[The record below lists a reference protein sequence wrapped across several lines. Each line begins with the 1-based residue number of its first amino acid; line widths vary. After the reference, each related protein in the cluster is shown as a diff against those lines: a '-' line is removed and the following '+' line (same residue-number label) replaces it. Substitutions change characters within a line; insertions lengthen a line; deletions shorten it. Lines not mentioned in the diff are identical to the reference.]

1 MGYGFERNDV
11 SSGMGKIAPISNPDF
26 SHPSPFVQ
34 SFQWFVFSGLVVRT
48 PIPVDPGK
56 RKKQN
61 KTNKQTLEIT

>member
-11 SSGMGKIAPISNPDF
+11 SSGMGKIAQISNPDF

-48 PIPVDPGK
+48 TIPVDPGK
-56 RKKQN
+56 KTN